1 MVWSASFTI
10 FCLARCWEASLPVG
24 NTRHERKGRAP
35 CGLRAGPAVPEPAHP
50 NGDPPLLGS
59 HQAATGDV
67 LVTVTEF
74 RRLALS
80 FPETQER
87 VHMGHPDFRVAGK
100 IFATLAWP
108 AKGWSMV
115 KLTPE
120 QQGMFVQAHPKAFVP
135 VKGAWGRRGCTNVH
149 LSKAR
154 AAAVR
159 GALVAAWLNT
169 APKRLAQALEPTQ

>member
-1 MVWSASFTI
+1 
-10 FCLARCWEASLPVG
+10 
-24 NTRHERKGRAP
+24 
-35 CGLRAGPAVPEPAHP
+35 
-50 NGDPPLLGS
+50 
-59 HQAATGDV
+59 V

-120 QQGMFVQAHPKAFVP
+120 QQAMFVQAHPKAFVP

-149 LSKAR
+149 LIRAR
-154 AAAVR
+154 TAAVR
-159 GALVAAWLNT
+159 GALVAAWPNT
-169 APKRLAQALEPTQ
+169 APKRLGRALGPTK